1 MLPPKYN
8 DETLVRRKL
17 RLNAVMLA
25 IGCVFEIAAILL
37 FALGIVDWIP
47 MAVVPTSSVAFV
59 VNIVNCRR
67 ILRGERPWGEW

>member
-25 IGCVFEIAAILL
+25 IGCVFEIAPSYCSR
-37 FALGIVDWIP
+37 LG
-47 MAVVPTSSVAFV
+47 
-59 VNIVNCRR
+59 
-67 ILRGERPWGEW
+67 

>member
-1 MLPPKYN
+1 MLPLKYN

-25 IGCVFEIAAILL
+25 ICCVCEIAAIIL

-47 MAVVPTSSVAFV
+47 MAVVLASSVTFV

-67 ILRGERPWGEW
+67 ILRGERPWGEY